1 MVGEK
6 SIESD
11 CCQIIPHNPIVTKP
25 QIVETRH
32 SKGHGMIFLLFIG
45 KE

>member
-6 SIESD
+6 SID
-11 CCQIIPHNPIVTKP
+11 PIATKP

-32 SKGHGMIFLLFIG
+32 NKGHGMIFLFIG